1 LRVLLK
7 LAPAAA
13 HPKVE
18 RFLRKLAW
26 PFIVGY
32 FPMTFFLTRL
42 HSSDVIMSF
51 VWPALSV
58 STFHPTGQI
67 CRRIQAQKNSEIQLN
82 CIGRSPWQ
90 QPGVDAAPRT

>member
-1 LRVLLK
+1 LGVLLK

-13 HPKVE
+13 HPKIE

-67 CRRIQAQKNSEIQLN
+67 VAEFRLK
-82 CIGRSPWQ
+82 
-90 QPGVDAAPRT
+90 RTPKYS